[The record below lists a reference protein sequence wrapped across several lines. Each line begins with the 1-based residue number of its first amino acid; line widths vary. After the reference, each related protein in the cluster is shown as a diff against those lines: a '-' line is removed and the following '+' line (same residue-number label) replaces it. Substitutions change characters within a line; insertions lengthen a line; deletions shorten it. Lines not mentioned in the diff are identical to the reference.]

1 MLRISVYLLCFA
13 SLACLASCGG
23 RSTKQPA
30 NAQPAAPAPK
40 SYHFRMVQPPALAT
54 DEDKFAYMAEH
65 YWDKFDFSDTLFIAH
80 ADTVEMARA
89 YAVYIANFVGATD
102 QQPIR
107 ALMQRASTSKKMFDY
122 FVMLA
127 EKVLHDPNS
136 PVRSEELYIPVLEAQ
151 LATPFY
157 DEYERLAP
165 DYDLQLARQNRIG
178 HRAND
183 FRYTLASGR
192 SSTLYALRADYV
204 LIFINNP
211 GCPMCKQIQ
220 TAIGESQMLTDLLA
234 KGTLKVLALYPDR
247 DLEAWR
253 KYAPTMPA
261 QWINSYDKGCV
272 IESRRLYDLRAIP
285 AMYLLDARKTVLVR
299 DSTSVPE
306 IEQAIVAASAD
317 RQNL

>member
-1 MLRISVYLLCFA
+1 MQYFCVSTQLIVSASVMLLVA
-13 SLACLASCGG
+13 CGG
-23 RSTKQPA
+23 QSAKKEIAERGTASAT
-30 NAQPAAPAPK
+30 K
-40 SYHFRMVQPPALAT
+40 SYHFRTVQPPAMAT

-65 YWDKFDFSDTLFIAH
+65 YWDKFDFADTLFITH
-80 ADTVEMARA
+80 ADTAEMARA
-89 YAVYIANFVGATD
+89 YAVYVANFVAPTEQG
-102 QQPIR
+102 PIR
-107 ALMQRASTSKKMFDY
+107 ELMQRASTSKKMFDY

-136 PVRSEELYIPVLEAQ
+136 PVRNEELYIPVLEAQ
-151 LATPFY
+151 MTTPFY

-165 DYDLQLARQNRIG
+165 EYDLQLARQNRIG

-192 SSTLYALRADYV
+192 SSTLYALHADYV

-220 TAIGESQMLTDLLA
+220 TAIGESQLLNTMLA
-234 KGTLKVLALYPDR
+234 KGSLKVLAVYPDR

-261 QWINSYDKGCV
+261 KWINSYDKGCV
-272 IESRRLYDLRAIP
+272 IEAKRLYDLRAIP

-299 DSTSVPE
+299 DSTSVE
-306 IEQAIVAASAD
+306 EVERAVANS
-317 RQNL
+317 QS